1 MTAIISEII
10 SYFEENL
17 EASEK
22 VGEIA
27 YVVSAGS
34 RGIEY
39 LDTLREKG
47 IDSFLLTKVSKDMQG
62 EMHLDM
68 IVEENMAEEEDTH
81 ISNSPSS
88 LSVDG
93 NIYVR
98 GTAISTLKRNE
109 IVEILK
115 KRKADNLL
123 LSSLLLSFDPVREEI
138 LGAVSE
144 MGEAIRKV
152 FVDAQDP
159 TEILMLEDFKDSM
172 ERLVESGAIV
182 YMVGEAINV
191 EGVIKVPEER
201 AAELLKWIVT
211 NPY

>member
-39 LDTLREKG
+39 LDTLREKC

-201 AAELLKWIVT
+201 AAELLK
-211 NPY
+211 

>member
-144 MGEAIRKV
+144 MGEAIRKI

-172 ERLVESGAIV
+172 ERLVESGAAV

-191 EGVIKVPEER
+191 EGVIKIPEER
-201 AAELLKWIVT
+201 AAELLK
-211 NPY
+211 

>member
-123 LSSLLLSFDPVREEI
+123 LSSLLLSFDPIREEI
-138 LGAVSE
+138 LGAVAE
-144 MGEAIRKV
+144 MGEAIRKI

-201 AAELLKWIVT
+201 AAELLK
-211 NPY
+211 

>member
-172 ERLVESGAIV
+172 ERLVESGASV

-201 AAELLKWIVT
+201 AAELLK
-211 NPY
+211 

>member
-81 ISNSPSS
+81 TSNSPSS

-144 MGEAIRKV
+144 MGEAIRKIY
-152 FVDAQDP
+152 VDAQDP

-201 AAELLKWIVT
+201 AAELLK
-211 NPY
+211 

>member
-81 ISNSPSS
+81 VSNSPSS

-138 LGAVSE
+138 LGAVAE

-201 AAELLKWIVT
+201 AAELLK
-211 NPY
+211 

>member
-81 ISNSPSS
+81 TSNSPSS

-138 LGAVSE
+138 LGAVAE

-201 AAELLKWIVT
+201 AAELLK
-211 NPY
+211 

>member
-34 RGIEY
+34 RGMEY

-123 LSSLLLSFDPVREEI
+123 LSSLLLSFDPIREEI

-144 MGEAIRKV
+144 MGEAIRKI

-172 ERLVESGAIV
+172 ERLVKSGAIV

-201 AAELLKWIVT
+201 ATELLK
-211 NPY
+211 

>member
-115 KRKADNLL
+115 RRKADNLL

-144 MGEAIRKV
+144 MGKAIRKI

-201 AAELLKWIVT
+201 AAELLK
-211 NPY
+211 

>member
-172 ERLVESGAIV
+172 ERLVKSGAAV

-201 AAELLKWIVT
+201 ATELLK
-211 NPY
+211 

>member
-81 ISNSPSS
+81 TSNSPSS

-144 MGEAIRKV
+144 MGEAIRKI

-201 AAELLKWIVT
+201 ATELLK
-211 NPY
+211 

>member
-34 RGIEY
+34 RGMEY

-144 MGEAIRKV
+144 MGEAIRKI

-172 ERLVESGAIV
+172 ERLVESGTAV

-201 AAELLKWIVT
+201 ATELLK
-211 NPY
+211 

>member
-138 LGAVSE
+138 LGAVAE
-144 MGEAIRKV
+144 MGGAIRKV

-201 AAELLKWIVT
+201 AAELLK
-211 NPY
+211 

>member
-34 RGIEY
+34 RGMEY

-98 GTAISTLKRNE
+98 GTAISTLKRKE

-144 MGEAIRKV
+144 MGEAIRKI

-201 AAELLKWIVT
+201 AAELLK
-211 NPY
+211 

>member
-68 IVEENMAEEEDTH
+68 IVEENMAEEEDTK

-144 MGEAIRKV
+144 MGEAIRKI

-201 AAELLKWIVT
+201 AAELLK
-211 NPY
+211 

>member
-68 IVEENMAEEEDTH
+68 IVGENMAEEEDTH

-123 LSSLLLSFDPVREEI
+123 LSSLLLSFDPIREEI

-144 MGEAIRKV
+144 MGEAIRKI

-201 AAELLKWIVT
+201 AAELLK
-211 NPY
+211 

>member
-39 LDTLREKG
+39 LDTLRENG

-138 LGAVSE
+138 LGAVAE
-144 MGEAIRKV
+144 MGEAIRKI

-172 ERLVESGAIV
+172 ERLVESDAAV

-201 AAELLKWIVT
+201 AAELLK
-211 NPY
+211 

>member
-123 LSSLLLSFDPVREEI
+123 LSSLFLSFDPVREEI

-201 AAELLKWIVT
+201 AAELLK
-211 NPY
+211 

>member
-34 RGIEY
+34 RGVEY

-144 MGEAIRKV
+144 MGEAIRKI

-201 AAELLKWIVT
+201 AAELLK
-211 NPY
+211 

>member
-123 LSSLLLSFDPVREEI
+123 LSSLLLSFDPIREEI

-144 MGEAIRKV
+144 MGKAIRKI

-201 AAELLKWIVT
+201 AAELLK
-211 NPY
+211 

>member
-34 RGIEY
+34 RGMEY

-144 MGEAIRKV
+144 MGEAIRKI

-201 AAELLKWIVT
+201 AAELLK
-211 NPY
+211 

>member
-34 RGIEY
+34 RGMEY

-144 MGEAIRKV
+144 MGEAIRKIY
-152 FVDAQDP
+152 VDAQDP

-201 AAELLKWIVT
+201 AAELLK
-211 NPY
+211 

>member
-34 RGIEY
+34 KGIEY

-81 ISNSPSS
+81 VYNSPSS

-144 MGEAIRKV
+144 MGKAIRKI

-201 AAELLKWIVT
+201 AAELLK
-211 NPY
+211 

>member
-68 IVEENMAEEEDTH
+68 IMEENMAEEEDTH

-144 MGEAIRKV
+144 MGEAIRKI

-201 AAELLKWIVT
+201 ATELLK
-211 NPY
+211 

>member
-172 ERLVESGAIV
+172 ERLVESGDAV

-201 AAELLKWIVT
+201 AAELLK
-211 NPY
+211 

>member
-144 MGEAIRKV
+144 MGKAIRKIL
-152 FVDAQDP
+152 VDAQDP

-201 AAELLKWIVT
+201 AAELLK
-211 NPY
+211 

>member
-27 YVVSAGS
+27 YVVSAVS

-47 IDSFLLTKVSKDMQG
+47 IDSFLLTKASKDMQG

-201 AAELLKWIVT
+201 AAELLK
-211 NPY
+211 

>member
-17 EASEK
+17 EASKK

-144 MGEAIRKV
+144 MGEAIRKI

-172 ERLVESGAIV
+172 ERLVESGTAV

-201 AAELLKWIVT
+201 AAELLK
-211 NPY
+211 

>member
-123 LSSLLLSFDPVREEI
+123 LSSLLLSFDPIREEI

-144 MGEAIRKV
+144 MGEAIRKI

-201 AAELLKWIVT
+201 AAELLK
-211 NPY
+211 

>member
-201 AAELLKWIVT
+201 ATELLK
-211 NPY
+211 

>member
-47 IDSFLLTKVSKDMQG
+47 IDSFLLTKASKDMQG

-81 ISNSPSS
+81 ISNGPSS

-201 AAELLKWIVT
+201 AAELLK
-211 NPY
+211 

>member
-47 IDSFLLTKVSKDMQG
+47 IDSFLVTKVSKDMQG

-144 MGEAIRKV
+144 MGEAIRKI

-172 ERLVESGAIV
+172 ERLVESGTAV

-201 AAELLKWIVT
+201 AAELLK
-211 NPY
+211 

>member
-115 KRKADNLL
+115 KRKADNLI

-201 AAELLKWIVT
+201 AAELLK
-211 NPY
+211 

>member
-98 GTAISTLKRNE
+98 GTAISTLKRKE

-144 MGEAIRKV
+144 MGEAIRKI

-201 AAELLKWIVT
+201 AAELLK
-211 NPY
+211 

>member
-22 VGEIA
+22 MGEIA

-144 MGEAIRKV
+144 MGEAIRKIY
-152 FVDAQDP
+152 VDAQDP

-201 AAELLKWIVT
+201 AAELLK
-211 NPY
+211 

>member
-144 MGEAIRKV
+144 MGEAIRKIY
-152 FVDAQDP
+152 VDAQDP

-201 AAELLKWIVT
+201 AAELLK
-211 NPY
+211 

>member
-123 LSSLLLSFDPVREEI
+123 LSSLLLSFDPIREEI

-144 MGEAIRKV
+144 MGEAIRKI

-172 ERLVESGAIV
+172 ERLVKSGAAV

-201 AAELLKWIVT
+201 AAELLK
-211 NPY
+211 

>member
-123 LSSLLLSFDPVREEI
+123 LSSLLLSFDPIREEI

-144 MGEAIRKV
+144 MGEAIRKI

-172 ERLVESGAIV
+172 ERLVKSGAIV

-201 AAELLKWIVT
+201 AAELLK
-211 NPY
+211 